1 MFTRQHYKA
10 IAEILDGKTCVQ
22 ILSPEEPSLYLQKQQ
37 VVEALANMFE
47 EDNER
52 FDRDKFFDAC
62 YTSPDV
68 KRVKVS

>member
-1 MFTRQHYKA
+1 MFTKQHYEA
-10 IAEILDGKTCVQ
+10 IAKILDGKTCVQ
-22 ILSPEEPSLYLQKQQ
+22 ILSDNPSLYLLKQQ

-52 FDRDKFFDAC
+52 FNRNKFFDAC

-68 KRVKVS
+68 LKVISS